1 MMLYKRFGKRLLD
14 IVASGLGLL
23 ILSPVFILIGII
35 ILIKLGR
42 PIFFSHI
49 RPGFKE
55 KPFKLVKFRTMH
67 NICDQAGNPLPDELR
82 ITSFG
87 RFLRSTSL
95 DELPELWN
103 IIRGEMSIVGP
114 RPLLMEYLSLYNA
127 NQRKRHNVRPGIT
140 GLAQVNGRNQLDWSK
155 KLELDEH
162 YVHNYSFLL
171 DMKIIFMTLWVVI
184 TRRGVE
190 YDQSNE
196 ESKFNGK

>member
-1 MMLYKRFGKRLLD
+1 MFYKRFGKRILD

-67 NICDQAGNPLPDELR
+67 NISDQAGNPLPDELR
-82 ITSFG
+82 LTGFG

-103 IIRGEMSIVGP
+103 VLRGEMSIVGP